1 MPRVNENL
9 SNKAHKIGSLCKMYR
24 TTHLKGVNQS
34 MVAQEIGCS
43 REAVSHFEQG
53 INPNSA
59 IFLWY
64 IEHGLMNEYPM
75 LLTEP
80 VKVLGN
86 GYES

>member
-1 MPRVNENL
+1 
-9 SNKAHKIGSLCKMYR
+9 
-24 TTHLKGVNQS
+24 

-53 INPNSA
+53 INPHCA

-64 IEHGLMNEYPM
+64 IEHGLMNEYQV
-75 LLTEP
+75 LFTEY

-86 GYES
+86 DHES